1 MQYRLKLGLGILFT
15 MSGAVNLHAM
25 EETSDAAKE
34 MQIVQDQQDKKR
46 KEPMTN
52 DNDADGDT
60 KKMKSEQDDDQASS
74 LSGGQYAKVA
84 AGAKAK
90 MFQPIGDK
98 LQAPQLDHERAPTA
112 SVATVRAESS
122 MPNDRDWWWQREPDR
137 ASTVLGHSCKTIQND
152 GEFFP

>member
-25 EETSDAAKE
+25 EDFAEDTSVGQGNQVAG
-34 MQIVQDQQDKKR
+34 QDKKR
-46 KEPMTN
+46 KEPITN
-52 DNDADGDT
+52 NNDADGDT

-98 LQAPQLDHERAPTA
+98 LRAPQVDP
-112 SVATVRAESS
+112 
-122 MPNDRDWWWQREPDR
+122 Q
-137 ASTVLGHSCKTIQND
+137 
-152 GEFFP
+152 